1 MKILFITSS
10 FFLLIILIFTTGY
23 FNPEFKSAF
32 EADQQCH
39 FEMSSL
45 ISEMPELGCD
55 HDIETRQWILFNPGT
70 SNQPAEVVK
79 RYRY

>member
-1 MKILFITSS
+1 
-10 FFLLIILIFTTGY
+10 
-23 FNPEFKSAF
+23 
-32 EADQQCH
+32 
-39 FEMSSL
+39 MSSL